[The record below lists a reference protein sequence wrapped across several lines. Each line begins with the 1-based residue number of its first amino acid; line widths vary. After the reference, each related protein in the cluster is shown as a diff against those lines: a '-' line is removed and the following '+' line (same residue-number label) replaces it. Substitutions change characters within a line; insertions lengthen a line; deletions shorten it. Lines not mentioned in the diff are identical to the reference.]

1 MRYYILFLFTLIS
14 VLLHSQSHK
23 SEIILY
29 KSLSKVENNKLTR
42 IDTIVLQIN
51 DRAGDNDARI
61 SIDYTKGDKLSI
73 GSAWIE
79 DLEGNIIRKLNKKDI
94 EDRNSISDISIYED
108 DFVKTFELKHN
119 VYPYR
124 IVYSYKKTFSK
135 FFSVFSINYA
145 ESLTPVREAIIT
157 VDVDSKKEIKYRQ
170 RNVDDPEIIDS
181 SGRNKYI
188 WRYTYNPPNK
198 IERNISINRQNAPF
212 IQVLPVNFKYGV
224 EGSYENWKT
233 FGDWIFDLN
242 KGRDELTDS
251 EKQKINS
258 LLTGVDK
265 DIEKA
270 KILYKYLQ
278 DYTRYVNVNID
289 IGGMQTYPA
298 SYVCTNKYGD
308 CKALSNYMQAMLKYA
323 GIKSYYT
330 LIRAGRRILDIDI
343 NFPEQKFN
351 HAILT
356 LPIDKD
362 TVFLECTSKNTP
374 FGYISSSIQGRK
386 ALLIDEGNSRFV
398 DIPTKQLNDVK
409 CTRRIEVNI
418 DNQNVNLLIENR
430 GSEYEYLTYLLKETN
445 RNVLEKYIRENILHG
460 SYELLDYSI
469 EKGESK
475 VPSIDLKASCKVN
488 DLYKKYGKNL
498 VLKIFP
504 INTPKYELPENR
516 TQNVKIEL
524 PEYYSDTIVYDIAN
538 FDIAKVPNDIN
549 IESKY
554 GRYEMTMKSD
564 GNKVIV
570 SKSVII
576 YQGEYSISEYQ
587 DFFNFILSVWNN
599 ERTNLY
605 IEIL

>member
-94 EDRNSISDISIYED
+94 EDRNSISDISLYED

-124 IVYSYKKTFSK
+124 IAYSYKKTFSK

-188 WRYTYNPPNK
+188 WRYTYNPPDK
-198 IERNISINRQNAPF
+198 IERNISINRQDAPF

-258 LLTGVDK
+258 LLAGVDK

-330 LIRAGRRILDIDI
+330 LIRAGRRILEIDPD
-343 NFPEQKFN
+343 FPEQKFN

-362 TVFLECTSKNTP
+362 TIFLECTSKNTP

-398 DIPTKQLNDVK
+398 DIPTKQLNEVK
-409 CTRRIEVNI
+409 CTRHIEVDI
-418 DNQNVNLLIENR
+418 DNQNVDLLIENR
-430 GSEYEYLTYLLKETN
+430 GSEYEYLIYLLKGTN
-445 RNVLEKYIRENILHG
+445 KNVLEKYIRENILHG

-469 EKGESK
+469 EKDESK
-475 VPSIDLKASCKVN
+475 VPNIELKASCKVN
-488 DLYKKYGKNL
+488 DLYKKYGNNL

-516 TQNVKIEL
+516 MQDVKIEL

-554 GRYEMTMKSD
+554 GRYEMTIKSD
-564 GNKVIV
+564 ENKVIV

>member
-51 DRAGDNDARI
+51 DRAGDNDVRI

-94 EDRNSISDISIYED
+94 EDRNSISDISLYED

-188 WRYTYNPPNK
+188 WRYTYNPPDK
-198 IERNISINRQNAPF
+198 IERNISINRQDAPF

-233 FGDWIFDLN
+233 FGDWIFNLN
-242 KGRDELTDS
+242 KGRYELTDS

-258 LLTGVDK
+258 LLAGVDK

-330 LIRAGRRILDIDI
+330 LIRAGRRILDIDT

-386 ALLIDEGNSRFV
+386 ALLIDERNSRFV

-409 CTRRIEVNI
+409 CTRHIEVDI
-418 DNQNVNLLIENR
+418 DNQNVDLLIENR
-430 GSEYEYLTYLLKETN
+430 GSEYEYLTYLLKEKN

-469 EKGESK
+469 EKDESK
-475 VPSIDLKASCKVN
+475 VPNIELKASCKVN
-488 DLYKKYGKNL
+488 NLYKKYGNNL

-516 TQNVKIEL
+516 TQDVKIEL

-554 GRYEMTMKSD
+554 GRYEMTIKSD
-564 GNKVIV
+564 ENKVIV